1 MEEQLGRFDE
11 NTGTLLEV
19 FENSDQVCSKYPI
32 AKSTLL
38 GCCNGSKKRALG
50 YVWHYLDN
58 NNNIMLQGKGKKRDI
73 IQNEDIV

>member
-1 MEEQLGRFDE
+1 ME
-11 NTGTLLEV
+11 N
-19 FENSDQVCSKYPI
+19 I

-50 YVWHYLDN
+50 FIWHYLDA
-58 NNNIMLQGKGKKRDI
+58 NNNIMLQGKGRKRDI